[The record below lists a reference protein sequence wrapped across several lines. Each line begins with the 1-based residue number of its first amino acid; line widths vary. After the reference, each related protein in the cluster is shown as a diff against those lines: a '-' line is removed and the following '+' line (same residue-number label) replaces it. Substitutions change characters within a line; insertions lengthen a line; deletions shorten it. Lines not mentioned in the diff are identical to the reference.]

1 VQDKNHKRPQ
11 IPNGISTDD
20 LRRRA
25 EEVLKGN
32 PLETGGLSAPDLQF
46 IIHELQV
53 HQVELQLQ
61 NEELR
66 RLQLE
71 LETSRDNY
79 SNLYDFAPVCYCTL
93 DQKGII
99 QEANQLCSTIFGI
112 EIKKLIGRPLA
123 HFIHHDDQD
132 TFYLHY
138 RHTLKNWEKQV
149 AELRVVG
156 DNATIHHV
164 QIQSV
169 IRGQPELKIRVVLSD
184 ITDRKNVE
192 HMVRQ
197 SEANLGQR
205 VVELNALY
213 EATSSLQSTLKTDTL
228 LPRIL
233 KSILKAI
240 PAANMGLIYLFP
252 SESGPIHVSA
262 TAFSSGI
269 NQKRM
274 IFSNRSRYVSRV
286 VATNTYLLLPEIK
299 TRSSNGSETNLKA
312 KRTRS
317 ALIVPLI
324 TEEQTYGAISLESSE
339 KGAFSMAE
347 LNLLESFAATATAAL
362 HNARMHEQLQAIAV
376 TDFLTNVYNR
386 KGFFE
391 IGQIEFVRFKR
402 YSRPLSLIM
411 LDIDA
416 FKYINDTYGHAAGDQ
431 VLIQLAERIKG
442 ELRKSDVFCRYGGDE
457 FLILLP
463 EINLAKAV
471 KTAKRL
477 NQVIEEIPI
486 WIGGQGIHLTISQG
500 VSQATK
506 EMQDLVML
514 VKQTDD
520 ALYLA
525 KAAGRNQIQLSERV
539 E

>member
-1 VQDKNHKRPQ
+1 M
-11 IPNGISTDD
+11 
-20 LRRRA
+20 RRRA
-25 EEVLKGN
+25 EEVLKGD

-61 NEELR
+61 NEELL

-71 LETSRDNY
+71 LETSCDNY

-99 QEANQLCSTIFGI
+99 QEANQLCSIFFGI
-112 EIKKLIGRPLA
+112 EIKKLIDQPLA
-123 HFIHHDDQD
+123 RFIHSDDQD
-132 TFYLHY
+132 AFYLHY

-149 AELRVVG
+149 DELRVVG
-156 DNATIHHV
+156 ANGTIRHV

-169 IRGQPELKIRVVLSD
+169 VRGQPEVKIRVVLSD
-184 ITDRKNVE
+184 ITERKNIE
-192 HMVRQ
+192 RKLKE
-197 SEANLGQR
+197 SEASLIQHLG
-205 VVELNALY
+205 ELNALY
-213 EATSSLQSTLKTDTL
+213 EATRSLQTTLNTDTL
-228 LPRIL
+228 LSRIL

-240 PAANMGLIYLFP
+240 PVANMGLIYLFP
-252 SESGPIHVSA
+252 SKSRQIHVSA
-262 TAFSSGI
+262 FALSPDTT
-269 NQKRM
+269 QERM
-274 IFSNRSRYVSRV
+274 TFSNRSRYVSRV
-286 VATNTYLLLPEIK
+286 VATKKYLLLPEIK
-299 TRSSNGSETNLKA
+299 TRSKSGSDTQLKA

-317 ALIVPLI
+317 AIIVPLI

-339 KGAFSMAE
+339 KGAFTIAE

-391 IGQIEFVRFKR
+391 IGQIEFVRFMR

-416 FKYINDTYGHAAGDQ
+416 FKNINDTYGHAAGDQ

-442 ELRKSDVFCRYGGDE
+442 QLRKSDVFCRYGGDE

-477 NQVIEEIPI
+477 NQVIEADPIHVADQEIRI
-486 WIGGQGIHLTISQG
+486 TISQG
-500 VSQATK
+500 VIQATK
-506 EMQDLVML
+506 EMQDLTWL
-514 VKQTDD
+514 VKQADD
-520 ALYLA
+520 ALYLD
-525 KAAGRNQIQLSERV
+525 KAASRNRFQAS
-539 E
+539 